1 MTDKKAIKL
10 EVSVLSH
17 VVDVCIGVISVYMCH
32 ISLY

>member
-1 MTDKKAIKL
+1 MSDKKAIKL

-17 VVDVCIGVISVYMCH
+17 VVVVCIGVISVYVCH